1 MNTVCFKRSPFQRR
15 NESFSNA
22 LQTVDLLDAVAR
34 TPVVSESCSR
44 FVLELALSKRCQY
57 KETLMDTSKDQRKKS
72 ENCDPST
79 AV

>member
-22 LQTVDLLDAVAR
+22 ALQTVDLLDAVAR
-34 TPVVSESCSR
+34 FSCSR
-44 FVLELALSKRCQY
+44 FVLELALSKRCQDR
-57 KETLMDTSKDQRKKS
+57 ETLMDTSKDQRKKS

-79 AV
+79 V